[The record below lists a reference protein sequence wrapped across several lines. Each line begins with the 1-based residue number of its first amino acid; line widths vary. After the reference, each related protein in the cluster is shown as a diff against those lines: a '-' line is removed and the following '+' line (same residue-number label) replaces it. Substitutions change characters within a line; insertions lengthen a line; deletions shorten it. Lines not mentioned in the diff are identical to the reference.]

1 MRMKR
6 RIAPQAKEFA
16 YLPEANTSP
25 TLLDEKGPTPSP
37 ATGSFP
43 CSHSNGDPAQHG
55 KEPARTPPKYPCP
68 CCGCRTLP
76 VPAADAIAY
85 ICPVCFWEND
95 VFISRED
102 EPSDENHGM
111 TLQEA
116 RANFNQ
122 YHAYDPRFL
131 QSVRAPTK
139 EEQNG

>member
-1 MRMKR
+1 MRVKRHRLPKMKEP
-6 RIAPQAKEFA
+6 AF
-16 YLPEANTSP
+16 LPTANPSP
-25 TLLDEKGPTPSP
+25 TSQEEKTTAHPGTEP
-37 ATGSFP
+37 AP
-43 CSHSNGDPAQHG
+43 CAHENG
-55 KEPARTPPKYPCP
+55 KEPAHIPPKYPCP

-95 VFISRED
+95 VFLSRED

-122 YHAYDPRFL
+122 YHACDPRFL
-131 QSVRAPTK
+131 QFVRAPTK

>member
-1 MRMKR
+1 MRVKR
-6 RIAPQAKEFA
+6 HR
-16 YLPEANTSP
+16 LP
-25 TLLDEKGPTPSP
+25 KM
-37 ATGSFP
+37 
-43 CSHSNGDPAQHG
+43 
-55 KEPARTPPKYPCP
+55 KEPAFLPTANPCPTSHDEKITAHPGTEPAPCAHENGKAAVCTPPKYPCP

-122 YHAYDPRFL
+122 HHACDPRFL